1 MDHEHMNDKQRVEL
15 SKLLA
20 LLLRHR
26 AAEHGLA
33 LDPEGFVPL
42 DDVLAAIARQRGWGW
57 VQAEHVAEVIAR
69 QEKRRYE
76 IVDGDIRAIYGHSVD
91 TAISYLAVEPPE
103 ALLHGTARRFVET
116 ILREG
121 LRPMSRQY
129 VHLTDDPGLAR
140 LTGRRRDSDPAILR
154 IEAARAHAAGV
165 VFYQADNGVFLA
177 RAVPAEYIS
186 SP

>member
-1 MDHEHMNDKQRVEL
+1 MNDKQRVEL

-26 AAEHGLA
+26 AADHGLA

-42 DDVLAAIARQRGWGW
+42 DDVLAAIARRRGWSW
-57 VQAEHVAEVIAR
+57 VRAEHIGEVIAR

-76 IVDGDIRAIYGHSVD
+76 IVDGDIRAIYGHSVA
-91 TAISYLAVEPPE
+91 TAISYPAVVPPE

-116 ILREG
+116 IMSEG

-129 VHLTDDPGLAR
+129 VHLTDDPALAR
-140 LTGRRRDSDPAILR
+140 LTGRRRDPDPAILR
-154 IEAARAHAAGV
+154 IDAARAHSAGI

-177 RAVPAEYIS
+177 KAVPPEYILS
-186 SP
+186 T